1 MIFFTYK
8 FVRPQSYVL
17 WPNGGKRMNYLV
29 PSILSAD
36 FCELGTQLDIIGKSS
51 VEHLHVDIMD
61 GMFVPSISFGMPV
74 LECVRKRTD
83 LFLDVHMMVE
93 RPERYVDEF
102 MRLGADGIT
111 IHVEACDCIYK
122 TLEHIRSL
130 GGKRGIAINPET
142 PIEHAFPYIEHV
154 DMVLVMTVHP
164 GFGGQ
169 SYDKIR
175 SIRSEINKRGLPV
188 DVEIDGGVRLENLK
202 RNLDVGANMIVTGSA
217 VFKGDIENNIKVFL
231 SRMKQEA

>member
-1 MIFFTYK
+1 
-8 FVRPQSYVL
+8 
-17 WPNGGKRMNYLV
+17 MNYLA

-36 FCELGTQLDIIGKSS
+36 FCELGTQLDIIGNSG
-51 VEHLHVDIMD
+51 VEHLHIDVMD

-111 IHVEACDCIYK
+111 IHAEACDCIYK
-122 TLEHIRSL
+122 TLERIRSL

-142 PIEHAFPYIEHV
+142 PIEHAFPYLEHV

-169 SYDKIR
+169 SYIPGCYEKIR
-175 SIRSEINKRGLPV
+175 SIRREIDKKGLPV

-202 RNLDVGANMIVTGSA
+202 ANLDAGANMIVTGSA
-217 VFKGDIENNIKVFL
+217 VFKGDIDKN
-231 SRMKQEA
+231 MKDFFTIMKGEK

>member
-1 MIFFTYK
+1 
-8 FVRPQSYVL
+8 
-17 WPNGGKRMNYLV
+17 MNYLA
-29 PSILSAD
+29 PSILAAD
-36 FCELGTQLDIIGKSS
+36 FCELGAQLDLIEQSG
-51 VEHLHVDIMD
+51 VQCLHVDVMD

-74 LECVRKRTD
+74 LACVRKRTK

-102 MRLGADGIT
+102 MRLGADSIA

-122 TLEHIRSL
+122 TLERIRSL

-142 PIEHAFPYIEHV
+142 PIEHVFPYLENV

-169 SYDKIR
+169 SYIPECLDKIR
-175 SIRSEINKRGLPV
+175 SLRSEIHKKGLSV

-202 RNLDVGANMIVTGSA
+202 ENLDAGANVIVTGSA
-217 VFKGDIENNIKVFL
+217 VFQGDMAHNIKEFQKI
-231 SRMKQEA
+231 MNAGQ